1 MQLNVKYINQI
12 LRSILIFLFLM
23 LAFVRSF
30 MGIYILNL
38 WLGEILV
45 GISLILTFL
54 ILFLLI
60 LKNNIFYEIDKKIKF
75 VYFLIVVSFYDN
87 FFIKW

>member
-38 WLGEILV
+38 RLGEILV

-75 VYFLIVVSFYDN
+75 VYFLIVVSF
-87 FFIKW
+87 FMIIFS

>member
-1 MQLNVKYINQI
+1 
-12 LRSILIFLFLM
+12 M

-38 WLGEILV
+38 RLGEILV

-60 LKNNIFYEIDKKIKF
+60 LKNNIFYEIDKDKICLF
-75 VYFLIVVSFYDN
+75 FDSSRDFYDN